1 MEEIALIFSSVAG
14 ACTAVALDKVP
25 KIKRTK
31 QTPTINSAITN
42 QLHSLRMEKE
52 ILSKTIA
59 RLHQQESQ
67 VSMIQKDKL
76 LLRYQHQLGTVI
88 SKIEKLELASKYP
101 DLGPVGDSLI
111 SLMDNR
117 LSQLDQRLH
126 EISAK
131 ITINTIPQ
139 TKQVEKPIEVL
150 EKIQSKKIEPKVES
164 QRENI
169 QVQKQ
174 KVEIQNEIETQTMI
188 SEIQSEKTQE
198 WLPPMEIPV
207 YEKHRMVELSTL
219 TEITNRVPQ
228 FPAELIRHVTQI
240 EPQIPEKLSE
250 IEVIQESILIPQ
262 SNIQEIK
269 EVIPELPKPEVL
281 QQEPEKKVQLPAAIK
296 IPEEEKLED
305 DDKDLDKIKSEI
317 MKALSKLEQVEVE

>member
-59 RLHQQESQ
+59 RLHQQESE
-67 VSMIQKDKL
+67 VSKIQKDKL

-131 ITINTIPQ
+131 ITVNTITQ
-139 TKQVEKPIEVL
+139 TKLEKPIEVL
-150 EKIQSKKIEPKVES
+150 EKLQTRKIEPKVEI
-164 QRENI
+164 QTENV

-174 KVEIQNEIETQTMI
+174 KVEIQKEI
-188 SEIQSEKTQE
+188 EIQSVISEMQEEKTQE
-198 WLPPMEIPV
+198 WLPPIEIPT

-219 TEITNRVPQ
+219 TEITNKVPQ
-228 FPAELIRHVTQI
+228 FPVELIRPTQI
-240 EPQIPEKLSE
+240 EISIPEQV
-250 IEVIQESILIPQ
+250 IEPQVIQEPVLIPQ
-262 SNIQEIK
+262 ENIEKTKEI
-269 EVIPELPKPEVL
+269 IPELPKPEIV
-281 QQEPEKKVQLPAAIK
+281 QHEPEKKIQLPTAIK
-296 IPEEEKLED
+296 IPEEEKMED

>member
-31 QTPTINSAITN
+31 QTPTINSVITN

-131 ITINTIPQ
+131 ITITQ
-139 TKQVEKPIEVL
+139 TKQVERPIEVL
-150 EKIQSKKIEPKVES
+150 EKIQTKKIEPKVES

-169 QVQKQ
+169 QAQKQ
-174 KVEIQNEIETQTMI
+174 KLEIQNEIETQTMI
-188 SEIQSEKTQE
+188 SEIQSDKTQE

-228 FPAELIRHVTQI
+228 FPAEFIRPVTQI
-240 EPQIPEKLSE
+240 ELQIPEKLSE
-250 IEVIQESILIPQ
+250 PKVIQESVLIPQ

-269 EVIPELPKPEVL
+269 EVILELPKPEVV
-281 QQEPEKKVQLPAAIK
+281 QQESEKRIQLPVAIK

>member
-1 MEEIALIFSSVAG
+1 MEEIALVFSSLAG

-25 KIKRTK
+25 KIKRNK

-52 ILSKTIA
+52 ILSKTIT
-59 RLHQQESQ
+59 RLHQQESD
-67 VSMIQKDKL
+67 VTIIQKDKL

-88 SKIEKLELASKYP
+88 TKIEKLEIASKYP

-126 EISAK
+126 EISSK
-131 ITINTIPQ
+131 ITVNTITQ
-139 TKQVEKPIEVL
+139 SKQSERPIETIL
-150 EKIQSKKIEPKVES
+150 ENPQVKKIEPKI
-164 QRENI
+164 EN
-169 QVQKQ
+169 QKE
-174 KVEIQNEIETQTMI
+174 KIEIQEERIV
-188 SEIQSEKTQE
+188 KPE
-198 WLPPMEIPV
+198 WLPPMEIPT
-207 YEKHRMVELSTL
+207 YEKHRTVELSTL
-219 TEITNRVPQ
+219 TEITNKIPQ
-228 FPAELIRHVTQI
+228 FPAEFIRPVQI
-240 EPQIPEKLSE
+240 EPQISQKIIEPITVEKPILVLPQPITQNVTEE
-250 IEVIQESILIPQ
+250 IL
-262 SNIQEIK
+262 
-269 EVIPELPKPEVL
+269 PELPKPELV
-281 QQEPEKKVQLPAAIK
+281 QEPERKIQLPTAIK

>member
-59 RLHQQESQ
+59 RLHQQESE
-67 VSMIQKDKL
+67 VSKIQKDKL

-111 SLMDNR
+111 SFMDNR

-126 EISAK
+126 EISTK
-131 ITINTIPQ
+131 ITVNTITQ

-150 EKIQSKKIEPKVES
+150 EKLQTKKIEPKVEI
-164 QRENI
+164 QTENV

-174 KVEIQNEIETQTMI
+174 KVEIQSVI
-188 SEIQSEKTQE
+188 SEFQEEKTE
-198 WLPPMEIPV
+198 WLPPIEVPT

-219 TEITNRVPQ
+219 TEITNKVPQ
-228 FPAELIRHVTQI
+228 FPAELIRPTKIEIQVPEKVI
-240 EPQIPEKLSE
+240 EPE
-250 IEVIQESILIPQ
+250 IIQEPILVPQ
-262 SNIQEIK
+262 ATIEEIK
-269 EVIPELPKPEVL
+269 EITLELPKSEIV
-281 QQEPEKKVQLPAAIK
+281 QQEPEKKIQLPAAIK

-305 DDKDLDKIKSEI
+305 DDKDLDRIKSEI